1 MEEPRRAE
9 VESAGAA
16 ARAAPILAIF
26 GERKGLIRYYTL
38 YMALR
43 IPARFMQT
51 GLLEFLL
58 LSRDRDMGTWGG
70 AEGHYGVPEG
80 TE

>member
-26 GERKGLIRYYTL
+26 GERRGLIRYCTL
-38 YMALR
+38 YVALR
-43 IPARFMQT
+43 TPAPSMDF
-51 GLLEFLL
+51 EFLL
-58 LSRDRDMGTWGG
+58 LSRNRDMGTWGG